1 MEFKEEI
8 QEHKSIIIVEITGR
22 FVFDEIARLGIR
34 FRKKALEKNF
44 SLIFDFRE
52 TIGELSVSDVQTYFA
67 NYIHPVDKRL
77 SQVPIAY
84 ISNERDYSSFKLL
97 QQIWDNQGVS
107 VMIFKDLES
116 GIKWFESTNKT

>member
-116 GIKWFESTNKT
+116 GIKWFESTK

>member
-1 MEFKEEI
+1 VEFKEEI

-116 GIKWFESTNKT
+116 GIKWFESTK

>member
-8 QEHKSIIIVEITGR
+8 QAHKSIIIVEITGR